1 MKYVVSVVDTKDRK
15 LWLTRHVYG
24 TYAEALIAIREIKEG
39 ALARYYKS
47 YSVIQTDHVE
57 KTWKESRTLPPS

>member
-15 LWLTRHVYG
+15 LWLTQHVYD
-24 TYAEALIAIREIKEG
+24 TYADALLAIRKIKEG
-39 ALARYYKS
+39 ALARHYKS

-57 KTWKESRTLPPS
+57 KTWKDSRTLRLL